1 MKEINVNGLG
11 DLPDAAEEIL
21 AALDGRNVVAL
32 YGPMG
37 AGKTTLVREI
47 CARLGSED
55 TVTSPT
61 FALINRYNSAEGDA
75 IFHFDF
81 YRIERQEE
89 LGNSTPRGIFLDGY
103 PANRW
108 HYFKKFDCWAQYSY
122 EIEGNIMFHSVLYS
136 EKDTS
141 TLREGSVY
149 ALGSP
154 ASHGCIR
161 LSVKNARWLFEHC
174 KRGTVV
180 IVIS

>member
-89 LGNSTPRGIFLDGY
+89 AFDMGYEEYFYSDGLCLVE
-103 PANRW
+103 W
-108 HYFKKFDCWAQYSY
+108 
-122 EIEGNIMFHSVLYS
+122 S
-136 EKDTS
+136 EKIEELLPDDVMTVS
-141 TLREGSVY
+141 IEVL
-149 ALGSP
+149 SP
-154 ASHGCIR
+154 T
-161 LSVKNARWLFEHC
+161 
-174 KRGTVV
+174 KRR
-180 IVIS
+180 IEID